1 MYLVRLATNEKRLIS
16 EGDAVQPHWSPG
28 GHRIAYWGLHRGAQR
43 DIWTIPAGGGEAVP
57 VTDDPYLDWNPM
69 WSPDGRHL
77 YYVSDRGGNTNIWR
91 VEIDEKTGK
100 VIGQPEAVTVPA
112 YTVRHLSISRD
123 GRRVAYVNMVAY
135 AIIHK
140 VGFDP
145 KTAGDGRADRNH
157 ECDGALDQPRPLA
170 RRPVVRFRR

>member
-1 MYLVRLATNEKRLIS
+1 M
-16 EGDAVQPHWSPG
+16 
-28 GHRIAYWGLHRGAQR
+28 AYWGLHRGAQR

-69 WSPDGRHL
+69 WSPDGRRL

-112 YTVRHLSISRD
+112 YTVRSLSISRD
-123 GRRVAYVNMVAY
+123 GRRVAYFHMVAY

-145 KTAGDGRADRNH
+145 KTGQVMGEPTAITNATARLTSPDLSPDG
-157 ECDGALDQPRPLA
+157 QWFV
-170 RRPVVRFRR
+170 RR